1 MRFSKTSRDFKVQKI
16 ASTTRRLLCSGSA
29 DSSISYSRSLSLR
42 SDRLKEATSHSGA
55 PLDTTTEERLIR
67 PARNVSGSLRL
78 PGDKSISHR
87 YAMLGAFAEGTS
99 RFTNFSTG
107 ADCASTLACMEALGA
122 AVNRIGNEA
131 VEITGVAGRVT
142 PSGSPLDRGN
152 CGSTMRMIS
161 GLLSP
166 QQGSFTLIGDA
177 SLSRRPME
185 RIRKPLEA
193 MGAKLTLTDGHAPL
207 TIEGTS
213 LKPIDYTTP
222 VPSAQVKTCVLLA
235 GLQTAGTTTVREAV
249 RTRDHSELALRA
261 FGATLTRTLDS
272 VSIPGPQS
280 LHAISAAVPGDI
292 SSAAFFLC
300 AAALFPGSGLVLDS
314 LGLNPTRATLL
325 DVLTALGAHIA
336 VLNLEEQNAE
346 LVGTVQVTAPP
357 EGLGSTTISG
367 ALAAQLIDELPALA
381 AIGPFTS
388 GGIRIRDARELRVKE
403 SDRIALVVRNL
414 RAMGAEVEEF
424 EDGLDVP
431 GGQTL
436 HGATIDSG
444 GDHRIAMAFS
454 VAALRAEG
462 DTLIQGAESAAIS
475 FPEFFD
481 LLDLVAE
488 R

>member
-1 MRFSKTSRDFKVQKI
+1 MR
-16 ASTTRRLLCSGSA
+16 TTL
-29 DSSISYSRSLSLR
+29 Y
-42 SDRLKEATSHSGA
+42 TGA
-55 PLDTTTEERLIR
+55 ALHTATEERIIR
-67 PARNVSGSLRL
+67 PARNVLGSLRL

-87 YAMLGAFAEGTS
+87 YGMLAAFAEGTS

-122 AVNRIGNEA
+122 KVRRLEDGT
-131 VEITGVAGRVT
+131 VEVTGVGGKVT
-142 PSGSPLDRGN
+142 PANEPLDCGN
-152 CGSTMRMIS
+152 SGSTMRMIA
-161 GLLSP
+161 GLLAP
-166 QQGSFTLIGDA
+166 QQGRFTLVGDA

-185 RIRKPLEA
+185 RIRKPLQA
-193 MGAKLTLTDGHAPL
+193 MGARLTLTEGHAPL
-207 TIEGTS
+207 TIEGGRLTA
-213 LKPIDYTTP
+213 IDYAMP

-261 FGATLTRTLDS
+261 FGAELTTTADS
-272 VSIPGPQS
+272 VSIAGPQW
-280 LHAISAAVPGDI
+280 LHAMNAHLPGDI

-300 AAALFPGSGLVLDS
+300 AAALFPGSS
-314 LGLNPTRATLL
+314 LALAELGMNPTRASLL
-325 DVLTALGAHIA
+325 DVLTALGARVS
-336 VLNLEEQNAE
+336 VLSLEEKNAE
-346 LVGTVQVTAPP
+346 LVGTVQVSAPA

-367 ALAAQLIDELPALA
+367 ALAAQLIDELPVLA
-381 AIGPFTS
+381 AIGPYTR

-403 SDRIALVVRNL
+403 SDRIALVVKNL

-424 EDGLDVP
+424 EDGIDVP
-431 GGQTL
+431 GGQRL
-436 HGATIDSG
+436 HGAEIDSG

-462 DTLIQGAESAAIS
+462 ETKIKGAESAAIS

-481 LLDLVAE
+481 LLELVAE

>member
-1 MRFSKTSRDFKVQKI
+1 LHTAAQ
-16 ASTTRRLLCSGSA
+16 
-29 DSSISYSRSLSLR
+29 
-42 SDRLKEATSHSGA
+42 
-55 PLDTTTEERLIR
+55 ERLIR
-67 PARNVSGSLRL
+67 PARNIYGSLSL

-87 YAMLGAFAEGTS
+87 YGLLGAFAEGTS

-122 AVNRIGNEA
+122 TVNRTSDGV
-131 VEITGVAGRVT
+131 VEVTGVGGRVT
-142 PSGSPLDRGN
+142 PANHLLDCGN
-152 CGSTMRMIS
+152 SGSTMRMIS
-161 GLLSP
+161 GLLAP
-166 QQGSFTLIGDA
+166 QEGSFTLFGDE

-193 MGAKLTLTDGHAPL
+193 MGARLTLTEGHAPL
-207 TIEGTS
+207 TIVGGPLTAV
-213 LKPIDYTTP
+213 DYTTP
-222 VPSAQVKTCVLLA
+222 VPSAQIKSCVLLA
-235 GLQTAGTTTVREAV
+235 GMQTKGMTTVRESV

-261 FGATLTRTLDS
+261 FGATLSRTVDS
-272 VSIPGPQS
+272 VSIDGPQA
-280 LHAISAAVPGDI
+280 LHAIDAAVPGDI

-325 DVLTALGAHIA
+325 DVLTALGAHIG
-336 VLNLEEQNAE
+336 VLNLEEKNAE
-346 LVGTVQVTAPP
+346 LIGTVRISAPP
-357 EGLGSTTISG
+357 EGLGSTTVSG
-367 ALAAQLIDELPALA
+367 ALAAQLIDELPVLA
-381 AIGPFTS
+381 AIAPYTS
-388 GGIRIRDARELRVKE
+388 GGIRIRDAKELRVKE
-403 SDRIALVVRNL
+403 SDRIKLVVKNL

-444 GDHRIAMAFS
+444 SDHRIAMAFS

-462 DTLIQGAESAAIS
+462 ETLITGAESAAIS
-475 FPEFFD
+475 FPEFFN
-481 LLDLVAE
+481 LLDLVAD

>member
-1 MRFSKTSRDFKVQKI
+1 LHT
-16 ASTTRRLLCSGSA
+16 AA
-29 DSSISYSRSLSLR
+29 
-42 SDRLKEATSHSGA
+42 
-55 PLDTTTEERLIR
+55 EERLIR
-67 PARNVSGSLRL
+67 PARNIYGSLRL

-87 YAMLGAFAEGTS
+87 YAMLAAFAEGTS
-99 RFTNFSTG
+99 NFTNFSTG
-107 ADCASTLACMEALGA
+107 ADCASTLACMETLGA
-122 AVNRIGNEA
+122 KVKKVGDGA
-131 VEITGVAGRVT
+131 VEVTGVAGRVT
-142 PSGSPLDRGN
+142 PATHPLDCGNSGS
-152 CGSTMRMIS
+152 TIRMLS
-161 GLLSP
+161 GLLAP

-193 MGAKLTLTDGHAPL
+193 MGARLTLTDGHAPL
-207 TIEGTS
+207 TIHGS
-213 LKPIDYTTP
+213 QLQPIDYTTP
-222 VPSAQVKTCVLLA
+222 VPSAQVKTCILLA
-235 GLQTAGTTTVREAV
+235 GLQSAGATVVRESL

-261 FGATLTRTLDS
+261 FGATLTRTIDS
-272 VSIPGPQS
+272 ISIAGPQS
-280 LHAISAAVPGDI
+280 LHSIDAAVPGDI

-300 AAALFPGSGLVLDS
+300 AAALFPGSALVLDS

-325 DVLTALGAHIA
+325 DVLTALGAHIS
-336 VLNLEEQNAE
+336 VLNLEEKNAE
-346 LVGTVQVTAPP
+346 LVGTVQLSAPP
-357 EGLGSTTISG
+357 EGLGSTAVTG
-367 ALAAQLIDELPALA
+367 ALAAQLIDELPVLA
-381 AIGPFTS
+381 AIAPYTS

-403 SDRIALVVRNL
+403 SDRIALVVKNL
-414 RAMGAEVEEF
+414 RAMGAEVAEF

-444 GDHRIAMAFS
+444 GDHRIAMAFA

-462 DTLIQGAESAAIS
+462 DTLIQGSESANIS

>member
-1 MRFSKTSRDFKVQKI
+1 L
-16 ASTTRRLLCSGSA
+16 STN
-29 DSSISYSRSLSLR
+29 
-42 SDRLKEATSHSGA
+42 H
-55 PLDTTTEERLIR
+55 EERLIR
-67 PARNVSGSLRL
+67 PARNVCGSLRL

-107 ADCASTLACMEALGA
+107 ADCASTLACMQALGA
-122 AVNRIGNEA
+122 KVNRIGADA
-131 VEITGVAGRVT
+131 VEVTGVAGRVT
-142 PSGSPLDRGN
+142 PSDSPLDCGN
-152 CGSTMRMIS
+152 SGSTMRMIS
-161 GLLSP
+161 GLLAP
-166 QQGSFTLIGDA
+166 QQGSFTLMGDA

-193 MGAKLTLTDGHAPL
+193 MGAKLKLTEGHAPL
-207 TIEGTS
+207 TIEGAV
-213 LKPIDYTTP
+213 LQAIDYTTL

-235 GLQTAGTTTVREAV
+235 GLQTEGTTTVREAV

-261 FGATLTRTLDS
+261 FGATLTRDPDS
-272 VSIPGPQS
+272 ISIAGPQT
-280 LHAISAAVPGDI
+280 LHAIEAAVPGDL

-300 AAALFPGSGLVLDS
+300 AAALFPDSNLVLDA
-314 LGLNPTRATLL
+314 LGLNPTRAALL
-325 DVLTALGAHIA
+325 DVLVSLGAKIKVLHI
-336 VLNLEEQNAE
+336 EEKHAE
-346 LVGTVQVTAPP
+346 LVGSVQITAPAD
-357 EGLGSTTISG
+357 GLGTTLVDG

-381 AIGPFTS
+381 AIAPFTS
-388 GGIRIRDARELRVKE
+388 GGIRIRDAKELRVKE
-403 SDRIALVVRNL
+403 SDRIALVAKNL
-414 RAMGAEVEEF
+414 RAMGAEVAEF

-444 GDHRIAMAFS
+444 DDHRIAMAFS